1 MKERLLSTLFVS
13 AALLA
18 LAIPANG
25 QIAQDK
31 PGLCGL
37 PGASIPLPDGIT
49 ASSDP
54 DLGVSTL
61 TIARPGSPAPATLRF
76 AAGRVDEVRPLAAG
90 RLLIFGFTGVCSSIA
105 IVDRNSAKLDDS
117 FDADALAVSPDRH
130 WLLFRA
136 FYPPQTEMPFSDEY
150 LLYDLTKDAAGNTAP
165 DRPPYTENLRGHV
178 VYPAVKGGTPFEQTF
193 LPANQMH
200 YFPSRSFYWAPDS
213 SAVVFADGV
222 EKTLSIVMVQIGSGV
237 PQAFVRPVA
246 AAEACEQESA
256 NLPTLPL
263 RLIEATVGPAKD
275 GDRTIEVQFE
285 SSDMIAC
292 RPRALILHPDEFK
305 AAELEVHTPIQRPG
319 IPKRAER

>member
-1 MKERLLSTLFVS
+1 MNLVFVS

-37 PGASIPLPDGIT
+37 PGASIPLPDGIAT
-49 ASSDP
+49 FSDP

-61 TIARPGSPAPATLRF
+61 MIARPGSPAPAALRF
-76 AAGRVDEVRPLAAG
+76 ASGRVDEVCPLGAG
-90 RLLIFGFTGVCSSIA
+90 RLLIFGFNGVCYSIA

-117 FDADALAVSPDRH
+117 FDVYEPAVSPDRH

-136 FYPPQTEMPFSDEY
+136 FYAPQAEMEFSDEY

-165 DRPPYTENLRGHV
+165 DRPPYTENLRGRV
-178 VYPAVKGGTPFEQTF
+178 VYPAVKDGTPFEQPF

-200 YFPSRSFYWAPDS
+200 YFPSKSFFWAPDS

-222 EKTLSIVMVQIGSGV
+222 EKTLSIVMVQIGSGA

-246 AAEACEQESA
+246 AAEACEQESS

-263 RLIEATVGPAKD
+263 RLIEATVGPAKG
-275 GDRTIEVQFE
+275 GDRAIDLHFE

-292 RPRALILHPDEFK
+292 RPR
-305 AAELEVHTPIQRPG
+305 
-319 IPKRAER
+319 